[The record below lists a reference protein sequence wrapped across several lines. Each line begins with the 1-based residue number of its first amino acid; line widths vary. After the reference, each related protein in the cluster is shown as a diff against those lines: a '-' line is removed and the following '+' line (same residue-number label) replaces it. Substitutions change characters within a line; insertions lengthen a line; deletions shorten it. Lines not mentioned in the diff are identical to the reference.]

1 VVVASDRAV
10 TAARR
15 LFRLRDRTDIISV
28 YVTKA
33 SNRSLFE
40 SQDSSLVGITTP

>member
-1 VVVASDRAV
+1 VVAAGRAV

-15 LFRLRDRTDIISV
+15 LFRLRDRAGIISV

-40 SQDSSLVGITTP
+40 SQESSLVGITTP